1 MAHTD
6 AFYPPLR
13 TINEAETV
21 GRALLRD
28 QTHNYA
34 LMPTPE
40 GRQARALI
48 MRAVA

>member
-1 MAHTD
+1 
-6 AFYPPLR
+6 
-13 TINEAETV
+13 V
-21 GRALLRD
+21 GVSVELHLLRD
-28 QTHNYA
+28 QPNNYA